1 MIVAI
6 IGCGQRNGGKE
17 RHAIGYAHAKNWLAA
32 RPDVTLL
39 GVDVSPENL
48 KNFGEFFNLPASQL
62 FASTA
67 DLYAAL
73 TPDYVNICTWPVQ
86 HASLTIEA
94 AGHGVKGIVCEKPI
108 ALSAAEIRAMQEA
121 CEANNVRLAIGH
133 QRRHDSLFIT
143 LRQLLQDGVVGENPI
158 FESRVGDGWDIMSW
172 TVHWFDMAN
181 FLFGKLPEKILAGMD
196 FTGASRY
203 RQTVENSSIVFAEYP
218 GTEQGIFITGP
229 NSYHPMVTIRG
240 SRGIMTVEE
249 HLGTI
254 EVINHEGHRTV
265 TPPHDKPESYQAL
278 FLELIAAVEHGTPMI
293 CDIKETAPGTLIA
306 LAAQESA
313 RTMRAV
319 PFPIDFD
326 YSPLELARQ
335 NLPEEARKPD

>member
-17 RHAIGYAHAKNWLAA
+17 RHAIGYAHAHSWLAA

-39 GVDVSPENL
+39 GVDISPENL
-48 KNFGEFFNLPASQL
+48 QNFGDFFKLPPGQL
-62 FASTA
+62 FSSSAE
-67 DLYAAL
+67 LYAAVK
-73 TPDYVNICTWPVQ
+73 PDYVSICTWPIL
-86 HASLTIEA
+86 HAGLTIEA
-94 AGHGVKGIVCEKPI
+94 AEHGVKGIVCEKPI
-108 ALSAAEIRAMQEA
+108 ALNAAEIRAMQQA
-121 CEANNVRLAIGH
+121 CAANNVKLAIGH
-133 QRRHDSLFIT
+133 QRRHDSLFLT
-143 LRQLLQDGVVGENPI
+143 LRRLLREGAVGEHLV

-181 FLFGKLPEKILAGMD
+181 FLFGKLPERIMAGMD

-203 RQTVENSSIVFAEYP
+203 RQTVENGSIVFAEYP

-240 SRGIMTVEE
+240 TRGIMTVEE

-254 EVINHEGHRTV
+254 EVINAEGQRTI
-265 TPPHDKPESYQAL
+265 TPVHDKPESYRAL
-278 FLELIAAVEHGTPMI
+278 FLELVAAVEQNTPMI
-293 CDIKETAPGTLIA
+293 CDIQETVHGTLMA
-306 LAAQESA
+306 LAAQEAA

-319 PFPIDFD
+319 AYPVDFD
-326 YSPLELARQ
+326 YSPLELIRLD
-335 NLPEEARKPD
+335 LPPASEGAE